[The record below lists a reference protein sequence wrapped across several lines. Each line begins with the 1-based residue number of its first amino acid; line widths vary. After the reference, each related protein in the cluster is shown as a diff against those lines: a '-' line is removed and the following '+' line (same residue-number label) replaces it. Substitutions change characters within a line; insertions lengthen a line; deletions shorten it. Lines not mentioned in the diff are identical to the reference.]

1 MTGDF
6 MVAERCSICYKWYR
20 MNAMECHSEVQQV
33 AELAQRIQQ
42 LEGELSS
49 ARAQLVG
56 MHSRLLF
63 NRQFFYAD
71 SDMQNTLRSAPVT
84 SCSHRVMVAEDSPAI
99 TIEPLPIQHPLRRKW
114 ALGKGLPE
122 RVDAEA
128 EHHLCFTEDRIPSGH
143 LRLFCLLSDG
153 EVWDELIPF
162 SQLVQEGGV
171 VLGRD
176 AELVDYC
183 IPEQGISRKH
193 ARVELGSTG
202 LVISDMNSTNGLLVN
217 DQYVNAYSPRVPM
230 PDGSIIRLGNTA
242 IRVEIV
248 YGTAESAH

>member
-1 MTGDF
+1 
-6 MVAERCSICYKWYR
+6 
-20 MNAMECHSEVQQV
+20 MNAMECSSEVQQV
-33 AELAQRIQQ
+33 AELAQRVQQ
-42 LEGELSS
+42 LEGELAG

-71 SDMQNTLRSAPVT
+71 SATQDTLRSAPVPT
-84 SCSHRVMVAEDSPAI
+84 CSRRVAAAEESPSI

-114 ALGKGLPE
+114 SLGKGLPE

-128 EHHLCFTEDRIPSGH
+128 EHHLCFTEDRIPSGR

-153 EVWDELIPF
+153 EVWEQHIPF
-162 SQLVQEGGV
+162 AQLVQEGGV

-176 AELVDYC
+176 ADYSL
-183 IPEQGISRKH
+183 PEQGISRRH
-193 ARVELGSTG
+193 ARIELGSTG

-230 PDGSIIRLGNTA
+230 PDGSVIRLGNTA

-248 YGTAESAH
+248 YGSAEPTH